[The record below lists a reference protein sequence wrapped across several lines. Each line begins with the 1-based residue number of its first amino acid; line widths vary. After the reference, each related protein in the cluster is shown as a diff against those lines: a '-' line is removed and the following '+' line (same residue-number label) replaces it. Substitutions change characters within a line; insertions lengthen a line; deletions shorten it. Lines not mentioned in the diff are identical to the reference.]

1 MDSPEVWMLDAPTPL
16 RASTLVMART
26 ASFAWRSAPATDD
39 PLVCTPIDS
48 TSWLGAPD
56 TLPVP
61 VTVMRA
67 PGWPGAAAA
76 VSAVPPADGEALVW
90 AAPIVNAPMS
100 SPAEARPA
108 ATPRCVEESRTPMV
122 PLPCRWDV
130 TPLRRARAL
139 PGSRQGLLRRVAGI
153 PVSNRYQGAR
163 ERVTGPWADPDTAA
177 RLGAPRGQVR
187 YAFRRPPRGWHR

>member
-1 MDSPEVWMLDAPTPL
+1 MDSPEVWMPDALTPL
-16 RASTLVMART
+16 WVSTLVMART
-26 ASFAWRSAPATDD
+26 ASFAWRSAPATED

-56 TLPVP
+56 TFPVP

-76 VSAVPPADGEALVW
+76 VSAAPPADGEALVW

-139 PGSRQGLLRRVAGI
+139 PGSRQILRR
-153 PVSNRYQGAR
+153 PVSRPRAPPR
-163 ERVTGPWADPDTAA
+163 PPIPRGPGKGDRAPWRIQT
-177 RLGAPRGQVR
+177 RLGGQ
-187 YAFRRPPRGWHR
+187 A